1 VGFVPVQGPPHPA
14 KVEFCPGDSV
24 SVTRVPVA
32 KLALQVG
39 PQLIPEGLLV
49 TVPVPLPPTVTDRT
63 AWATLKVA
71 VTCWLVVS
79 VKVQVGALMALQEP
93 PLQPA
98 KDEFEAAVAVRVTWV
113 PLLKVALQLGL
124 QLMPEGVLE
133 TVPDPVPTGT
143 TVNTGAL

>member
-1 VGFVPVQGPPHPA
+1 MQGPLHPA

-49 TVPVPLPPTVTDRT
+49 TVPVPLPPTVTDKRT
-63 AWATLKVA
+63 PAWAVKVA

-79 VKVQVGALMALQEP
+79 VNVQVGALMALQEP

-124 QLMPEGVLE
+124 QLMPEGALE
-133 TVPDPVPTGT
+133 TVPVPVPART

>member
-1 VGFVPVQGPPHPA
+1 
-14 KVEFCPGDSV
+14 
-24 SVTRVPVA
+24 VA

-49 TVPVPLPPTVTDRT
+49 TVPVPVPPTVTDRT